1 METDDIVTRLRGYA
15 LGNWCCSRARDG
27 LECPCVP
34 FWDEL
39 TRAADEIERLREE
52 LKDTRHMFLRLTQ
65 IVKTVLPM
73 LNTKEFLE
81 LGKLFAE
88 FEAGNDR

>member
-1 METDDIVTRLRGYA
+1 MSEDMRDVLPQA
-15 LGNWCCSRARDG
+15 PFEHPDCPDCSNQSG
-27 LECPCVP
+27 LYESIDCWCVP
-34 FWDEL
+34 LFYIDRL
-39 TRAADEIERLREE
+39 KAEI
-52 LKDTRHMFLRLTQ
+52 KDTRHMFLRLTQ

-88 FEAGNDR
+88 FEAGNV